1 MSRNKSKFFV
11 YAVAIGR
18 QTGLF
23 YSWDECLEHTKGF
36 SGARFKKFE
45 SLEQAQ
51 IYLTNTSI
59 IQPTTTTT
67 TSANA
72 LLLPAVTAEV
82 FVNVIA
88 PNHIQIQEK
97 EIWLNGGGPPCL
109 RSTALCGLLIALDTY
124 PKAKSFAI
132 NSPYAVSCA
141 NELGLRHK
149 QLDWEGKD
157 DYIQLVR
164 LVFERTSK
172 VQVVCC
178 TVRTFLN
185 EQNNT

>member
-1 MSRNKSKFFV
+1 MSRNKSNV

-23 YSWDECLEHTKGF
+23 YSWNECLEHTKGF
-36 SGARFKKFE
+36 SRARFKKFE
-45 SLEQAQ
+45 SVEQAR
-51 IYLTNTSI
+51 IYLTNNSITPPIPAVAVNIISPSI
-59 IQPTTTTT
+59 ISPST
-67 TSANA
+67 A
-72 LLLPAVTAEV
+72 TAEV
-82 FVNVIA
+82 LVKVIA
-88 PNHIQIQEK
+88 ANQLQIQQK
-97 EIWLNGGGPPCL
+97 EIWLNGGGPPCI

-149 QLDWEGKD
+149 QLDWEGEG
-157 DYIQLVR
+157 DYIQLIR

-172 VQVVCC
+172 VQVV
-178 TVRTFLN
+178 LN
-185 EQNNT
+185 DDYT